1 MVPRAAG
8 PFGLFEPLPCQLL
21 TTATCQILRTR
32 PEAPEDP
39 PEDYVARVN
48 RAIDH
53 VVSNLDGDL
62 SLASVARAA
71 HFSPFHFH
79 RVFQAVVGETL
90 GQFVNRLQL
99 ERALSLMSHA
109 PGRSLTEVALACG
122 FASSSD
128 FSRRFKQRFGVSPRA
143 FDLDA
148 FRKQRRAEFERA
160 HVGPDGVPRFTALP
174 AGVNPDG
181 FSVTLRDLP
190 PRTVAYVRVLDP
202 FRQFERVTE
211 AYEHL
216 RRWAEPRGFVDRQWL
231 GYMWEE
237 PEIVAMGDCRYDA
250 AVEVDDV
257 RPEGRIGRFQ
267 FPAMRVAE
275 VRIAG
280 DIALEVRALDWLY
293 GTWLPRSGYEPD
305 DQPAFEAWLGRPFA
319 HGVEHFTIA
328 CQLPVRRSRG

>member
-1 MVPRAAG
+1 MCPRAAG
-8 PFGLFEPLPCQLL
+8 PFVALELLPCRLVL
-21 TTATCQILRTR
+21 AATCQILRTR
-32 PEAPEDP
+32 PEAPDEP
-39 PEDYVARVN
+39 PADYVARVN

-53 VVSNLDGDL
+53 VVANLDGDV

-71 HFSPFHFH
+71 HFSPCHFH
-79 RVFQAVVGETL
+79 RVFQAVVGQTL
-90 GQFVNRLQL
+90 GQFVKRLQL
-99 ERALSLMSHA
+99 ERALSSMSHA

-128 FSRRFKQRFGVSPRA
+128 FSRSFKQRFGVPPSA
-143 FDLDA
+143 FDLEA
-148 FRKQRRAEFERA
+148 FRAQRRAEFERA
-160 HVGPDGVPRFTALP
+160 HVGPDGVPRFTTLP
-174 AGVNPDG
+174 PGANPDG

-202 FRQFERVTE
+202 FRSFERVVD

-216 RRWAEPRGFVDRQWL
+216 RRWAEPRGYADRQWL

-237 PEIVAMGDCRYDA
+237 PEIVAMENCRYDA

-257 RPEGRIGRFQ
+257 RPQGRIGRFQ